1 MEGGATMST
10 LDRAILIAAQAHL
23 GQVDRVGEPY
33 VLHPLRVMM
42 AVGGETERT
51 VAALHDVV
59 EDSEEWT
66 LDRLREEGFSEE
78 VVEAVDHLT
87 RREGETYEAFVE
99 RASGNPIARRV
110 KLADL
115 ADNMDIRRLKVLGEK
130 EVERLRRYHA
140 AWNAVQGNDPTREG

>member
-1 MEGGATMST
+1 MGT

-23 GQVDRVGEPY
+23 GQVDKVGEPY

-42 AVGGETERT
+42 AVEGETEQT

-59 EDSEEWT
+59 EDSTEWT
-66 LDRLREEGFSEE
+66 LERLRGEGFSEE

-99 RASGNPIARRV
+99 RAAGNPIARRV

-115 ADNMDIRRLKVLGEK
+115 ADNMDIRRLRVLGEK

-140 AWNAVQGNDPTREG
+140 AWRVLRGNNPTREG

>member
-1 MEGGATMST
+1 
-10 LDRAILIAAQAHL
+10 
-23 GQVDRVGEPY
+23 
-33 VLHPLRVMM
+33 VMM
-42 AVGGETERT
+42 AVEGETERT

-78 VVEAVDHLT
+78 VVEAVDYLT